1 MRLPLSAAG
10 NVLVL
15 DLGTST
21 GFAHGPLQR
30 LGGKRPQHGA
40 VQLRSPMH
48 VNRVADLRQW
58 IEDREK
64 LCGHWTAIAVEAAII
79 GNFSSRESERLTVAL
94 HGMVELW
101 AFDAEIPFIA
111 CDASTARKAMIGRG
125 TFKKGQAKGEVDAWC
140 RNAGF
145 TPKTDDDADAI
156 LLFHAIS
163 EATLG
168 RAA

>member
-1 MRLPLSAAG
+1 MKLPLLAAG

-15 DLGTST
+15 DLGTTT
-21 GFAHGPLQR
+21 GFAYGPLQR
-30 LGGKRPQHGA
+30 LGGRRPDHGA
-40 VQLRSPMH
+40 VQLRQAMH
-48 VNRVADLRQW
+48 VNRIASLRQW

-64 LCGHWTAIAVEAAII
+64 VCGNFSAIAVEAAII
-79 GNFSSRESERLTVAL
+79 GNFSSREAERLTVAL

-101 AFDAEIPFIA
+101 AFDAEVPFIA

-125 TFKKGQAKGEVDAWC
+125 TFKKGEAKGEVDKWC

-156 LLFHAIS
+156 LLWHAIAD
-163 EATLG
+163 ATLG
-168 RAA
+168 KL

>member
-15 DLGTST
+15 DLGTSF
-21 GFAHGPLQR
+21 GFAHGPLER
-30 LGGKRPQHGA
+30 LGGRRPHHGSA
-40 VQLRSPMH
+40 QLRQPVH
-48 VNRVADLRQW
+48 VERVAALRHW
-58 IEDREK
+58 IDERQVVF
-64 LCGHWTAIAVEAAII
+64 GRWTAICVEAAII
-79 GNFSSRESERLTVAL
+79 GNFSSRDAERLTVAL
-94 HGMVELW
+94 HSMVELW
-101 AFDAEIPFIA
+101 ARDEEIPFLA

-156 LLFHAIS
+156 LLWHAVAD
-163 EATLG
+163 ATLG
-168 RAA
+168 RQ